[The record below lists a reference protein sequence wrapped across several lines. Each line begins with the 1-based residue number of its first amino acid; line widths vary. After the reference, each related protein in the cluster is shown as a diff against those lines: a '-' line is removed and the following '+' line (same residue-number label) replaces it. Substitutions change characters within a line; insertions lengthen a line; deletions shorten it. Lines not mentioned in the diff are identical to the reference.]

1 MRIAGSIVIA
11 VVVAALAG
19 CGAGA
24 NTAAPVVTVTAPAPV
39 EKSPEPIEQD
49 DKEPTPTLIEETEET
64 EEKEEKEEKE
74 EAVEK
79 KVLPDVVGM
88 NLQEGQDTMQAAGF
102 YILNDKDATGQNRFQ
117 VYDRNWVVTKQT
129 PAAGRKVA
137 VDTLIILYA
146 KKIGE

>member
-1 MRIAGSIVIA
+1 MRIAGSIVVDA
-11 VVVAALAG
+11 VVAALAG

-24 NTAAPVVTVTAPAPV
+24 DTAAPVVTVTAPAPV
-39 EKSPEPIEQD
+39 EKSPKPIEKD
-49 DKEPTPTLIEETEET
+49 DKEPDPTPAG
-64 EEKEEKEEKE
+64 EKEEV
-74 EAVEK
+74 AEK

-129 PAAGRKVA
+129 PAAGRKVT
-137 VDTLIILYA
+137 VDTLITLYA

>member
-1 MRIAGSIVIA
+1 MRIAGSIVVA
-11 VVVAALAG
+11 AVVAALAG

-24 NTAAPVVTVTAPAPV
+24 DTAAPVVTVTAPAPV
-39 EKSPEPIEQD
+39 EKSPKPIEQD
-49 DKEPTPTLIEETEET
+49 DKEPDPIPA
-64 EEKEEKEEKE
+64 EEKE
-74 EAVEK
+74 AAAEK

-129 PAAGRKVA
+129 PAAGRKVT
-137 VDTLIILYA
+137 VDTLITLYA